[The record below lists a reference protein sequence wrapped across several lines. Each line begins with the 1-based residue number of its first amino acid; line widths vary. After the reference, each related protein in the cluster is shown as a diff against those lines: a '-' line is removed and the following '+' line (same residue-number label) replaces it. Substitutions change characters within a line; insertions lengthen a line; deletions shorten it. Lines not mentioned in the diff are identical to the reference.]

1 MLDTPD
7 GPETVARFRSALV
20 RAAECINADPA
31 AYREIMKKLRLLPK
45 DADGTYEMVRFD
57 MKNTPAGLP
66 SSDDI
71 KAFAEW
77 MKAQGILKGNPAYED
92 VVFP

>member
-1 MLDTPD
+1 
-7 GPETVARFRSALV
+7 
-20 RAAECINADPA
+20 
-31 AYREIMKKLRLLPK
+31 
-45 DADGTYEMVRFD
+45 MVRFD